1 MKALVLEELKQPLQ
15 LRERPDP
22 APGPG
27 EVVVTLEAASLNR
40 RDYWI
45 TEGLYP
51 GIRTPVV
58 LGSDGA
64 GVVSATGDGVD
75 SELAGKEVLV
85 NPSKS
90 WGEDPA
96 AQGADFEVLGMP
108 SDGTFATHL
117 VTTPGQ
123 LLSIPGHL
131 SMREAA
137 ALPIAALTAWRAIFT
152 QGKLRAGQKIL
163 ITGIGGGVALFC
175 AQLAIAS
182 GAEVYLTSSSEEK
195 MDRVKEMGARG
206 GANYREDGWAKE
218 FRDRHGQVQLI
229 VDGAGGK
236 DYARLL
242 DIALPAGRLVSYGST
257 AGAPERLDLFR
268 IFWKQLRIIG
278 STMGTADEMAALLEF
293 ITTHQL
299 HPIIDSVY
307 PLADGNV
314 ALDCMKNHG
323 QFGKLV
329 LDCGEA

>member
-45 TEGLYP
+45 REGLYP
-51 GIRTPVV
+51 GISTPAV

-64 GVVSATGDGVD
+64 GVVSAVGDGVD
-75 SELAGKEVLV
+75 SELLDKEVLV

-90 WGEDPA
+90 WGENPA
-96 AQGADFEVLGMP
+96 AQGPDFEVLGMP

-131 SMREAA
+131 GMREAA
-137 ALPIAALTAWRAIFT
+137 ALPIAALTAWRAVFT
-152 QGKLRAGQKIL
+152 QGRLREGQKIL
-163 ITGIGGGVALFC
+163 ITGIGGGVALFS

-206 GANYREDGWAKE
+206 GANYREDGWAKD
-218 FRDRHGQVQLI
+218 FRARHGQVHLI

-236 DYARLL
+236 DYAKLL
-242 DIALPAGRLVSYGST
+242 DLALPAGRIVNYGST

-268 IFWKQLRIIG
+268 LFWKQLRIIG
-278 STMGTADEMAALLEF
+278 TTMGTPAEMEALLEF
-293 ITTHQL
+293 IASHEL
-299 HPIIDSVY
+299 HPVIDSTCA
-307 PLADGNV
+307 LADGNA
-314 ALDCMKNHG
+314 ALDCMKNHS

-329 LDCGEA
+329 LDCSEA